1 MFRFFLIRQ
10 ASDVREDIWRFFL
23 LYKVFYF
30 VLLLI
35 IRLCDKIALNRLEM
49 PLLLT
54 FKQK

>member
-30 VLLLI
+30 ALQLI
-35 IRLCDKIALNRLEM
+35 IHFCDKIALNRL
-49 PLLLT
+49 
-54 FKQK
+54 